1 MLKSFLRPMP
11 AALLLAASLLTGCA
25 STTQGG
31 AIGANRSQLLLV
43 SEAEMAQSAQQYYAQ
58 QNAQARAKG
67 QLITSGAE
75 YERVHTIMRRIV
87 PQVAH
92 FRADALNWKWQ
103 LVLIN
108 QPEINAHV
116 MPGGKVTFYTG
127 IIRQLKLSNDEVAA
141 IMGHEMAHALRE
153 HSREKA
159 SVQQASGLA
168 ISLGAKMLGVN
179 QGQMD
184 LIGMGKKLALDLPF
198 SRSMESEADAL
209 GLELAARAGYDPR
222 AALTLWDK
230 MAAASGDGG
239 LTWLSTHPAPASRK
253 ADMAAL
259 MPKVMPLYE
268 ATRGKKR

>member
-127 IIRQLKLSNDEVAA
+127 IIRQLKLSNDEIAA

-209 GLELAARAGYDPR
+209 CFDDAAPTGNDPRSVLAAWPIYG
-222 AALTLWDK
+222 
-230 MAAASGDGG
+230 AASGDGG

>member
-1 MLKSFLRPMP
+1 MLKNVPRHLQAVLWLT
-11 AALLLAASLLTGCA
+11 AALLAGCG
-25 STTQGG
+25 STTSGG

-58 QNAQARAKG
+58 QNAQARARG

-75 YERVHTIMRRIV
+75 YDRVHTIMRRIV
-87 PQVAH
+87 PQVVH
-92 FRADALNWKWQ
+92 FRDDALRWKWQ

-127 IIRQLKLSNDEVAA
+127 LIRQLKLNNDEIAA

-159 SVQQASGLA
+159 SMQQASGLA
-168 ISLGAKMLGVN
+168 ISLGAKILGVN

-184 LIGMGKKLALDLPF
+184 MVSIGKKLALDLPF
-198 SRSMESEADAL
+198 SRSMESEADAV
-209 GLELAARAGYDPR
+209 GLELAARAGFDPR

-230 MAAASGDGG
+230 MAAVGG
-239 LTWLSTHPAPASRK
+239 HGPAWLSTHPAPASRK
-253 ADMAAL
+253 AEMQEL
-259 MPKVMPLYE
+259 MPEVMPLYE
-268 ATRGKKR
+268 AARGKKR

>member
-1 MLKSFLRPMP
+1 MLKSFLNPRHMQ
-11 AALLLAASLLTGCA
+11 ATLLLAAALLAGCA
-25 STTQGG
+25 STTSGG

-43 SEAEMAQSAQQYYAQ
+43 SEAEMAQSARQYYAQ
-58 QNAQARAKG
+58 QNAQAQAKG

-75 YERVHTIMRRIV
+75 FERVSNIMRRIV
-87 PQVAH
+87 PQTAH
-92 FRADALNWKWQ
+92 FRDDATRWKWQ

-127 IIRQLKLSNDEVAA
+127 IIRRLKLSDNEIAA

-168 ISLGAKMLGVN
+168 LSLGAQMLGVS

-184 LIGMGKKLALDLPF
+184 MVSIGKKLALDLPF

-230 MAAASGDGG
+230 MAAVGDNGP
-239 LTWLSTHPAPASRK
+239 TWLSTHPAPASRK
-253 ADMAAL
+253 AEMQAL
-259 MPKVMPLYE
+259 MPKVLPLYE
-268 ATRGKKR
+268 AARGK